1 MFENEFIGNNFIPL
15 RTYSA
20 AIVAILLSAYLLCAQ
35 TPDPLIADVVA
46 KMDKHLTDGEIKGFS
61 GSFLLIKDGKVLL
74 QKGYGFADCQRTK
87 KTTTEMV
94 FDIGSLT
101 KPITA
106 VAILKLQSKGKLKVE
121 DPISRH
127 LDGVPADKA
136 AITIL
141 QLLRHQSGMQDV
153 FGADED
159 YVTKDWFLKKAFE
172 SKLRFKPGEPGDID
186 DTYSN
191 AGYSLL
197 GAIIEKVSGVSY
209 EEYVSRNLFEPIGL
223 KNTGY
228 RKPNWKSE
236 RVVCG
241 FRDEKPWGSVR
252 DFYGKTEP
260 SWNLLANG
268 GMMSTVS
275 ELNTFFTAIVQD
287 KILPKAEKDFYLETA
302 AKKGRTGR
310 RTMSPSGNN
319 NIFSSLYVNFIDD
332 GVSMVY
338 FTSDNRF
345 SLDGGF
351 PQKLFPDLNRLL
363 PPVK

>member
-1 MFENEFIGNNFIPL
+1 MKFSKFSFFTFGIVFVL
-15 RTYSA
+15 A
-20 AIVAILLSAYLLCAQ
+20 AVSLTFTQ
-35 TPDPLIADVVA
+35 TSVPAVEEIVA
-46 KMDKHLTDGEIKGFS
+46 KMDKHLTDGEAKGFS
-61 GSFLLIKDGKVLL
+61 GSFLLIKDGKALL
-74 QKGYGFADCQRTK
+74 QKGYGFADCQRQKRTA
-87 KTTTEMV
+87 TEMV

-106 VAILKLQSKGKLKVE
+106 VAILKLQSQGKLKVE

-136 AITIL
+136 GITIL
-141 QLLRHQSGMQDV
+141 QLLRHKSGLEDV
-153 FGADED
+153 FGEDED
-159 YVTKDWFLKKAFE
+159 YVTKDWFLKRAFE
-172 SKLRFKPGEPGDID
+172 SKLRFKPGEPGDVE

-191 AGYSLL
+191 AGYSML
-197 GAIIEKVSGVSY
+197 GAIIEKVSGLSY

-228 RKPNWKSE
+228 RKPNWKPE

-268 GMMSTVS
+268 GMMSTVI
-275 ELNTFFTAIVQD
+275 ELNTFFTAILQD
-287 KILPKAEKDFYLETA
+287 KILPKAEKEFYLETA
-302 AKKGRTGR
+302 AKKGSTGR

-345 SLDGGF
+345 SLDSGF
-351 PQKLFPDLNRLL
+351 PRGLFAGLNQLL
-363 PPVK
+363 PPTTK

>member
-1 MFENEFIGNNFIPL
+1 MRGAKFSVLAVGAAFIF
-15 RTYSA
+15 
-20 AIVAILLSAYLLCAQ
+20 VAVTAFGQQA
-35 TPDPLIADVVA
+35 DPLIAEVVA
-46 KMDKHLTDGEIKGFS
+46 KMDKHLSDGEIKGFS
-61 GSFLLIKDGKVLL
+61 GTILVIKDGKTLL
-74 QKGYGFADCQRTK
+74 QKGYGFGDCQRQK
-87 KTTTEMV
+87 KTATEMV

-106 VAILKLQSKGKLKVE
+106 VAILKLQSQGKLKVD

-136 AITIL
+136 GITVL

-159 YVTKDWFLKKAFE
+159 YVTKEWFLKKAFE
-172 SKLRFKPGEPGDID
+172 SKLRFKPGEPGDVE

-275 ELNTFFTAIVQD
+275 ELNAFFTAILQD
-287 KILPKAEKDFYLETA
+287 KILPKAEKDLYLETA

-310 RTMSPSGNN
+310 RTMSPSGDN

-345 SLDGGF
+345 SVDSGF
-351 PQKLFPDLNRLL
+351 PRALFPELNRLL